1 MKKLLAMA
9 LALLMLAVMLP
20 TTALAAGKPVK
31 VGETEY
37 DTLEAAIAAAEP
49 VNGVITYTILGKVTV
64 TSTDSWIQV
73 VKAGLSNVKEVKF
86 VAGQGVTDAE
96 IVINNA
102 ESILADQKYDI
113 DVSFENLTLSHPNG
127 VWVGDLGHATKF
139 FTCCLRNTG
148 AAENTVTYTNCTFP
162 NGVCNNQYG
171 KTIFNNCTF
180 SNTAGYSLW
189 NYGGITDVNNS
200 SFTGTRGIKAYNE
213 GTLPTPPTITIKDT
227 SFTDLTEKAAAVV
240 SKATNVIFMGVSA
253 TNCPKGLLQKDIEG
267 SNDEEKVTITAN
279 GTGISGEFKIT
290 ANKSPEAAK
299 TEFSITGG
307 TFTGNTDS
315 VKDYLPEGKT
325 INSNG
330 KVVDNTIVII
340 TPVSSPVFL
349 SGANQTVAPGSAAT
363 FRIDK
368 EFSELQSVAV
378 DGVTLDKSNYKA
390 WSGSTY
396 VELTAAHMKTLAAG
410 THTLSVYFTGDTATT
425 TFTISKDAAKNP
437 TTGANDFVGIAAAL
451 AVVSLLG
458 MAAVTRKK

>member
-1 MKKLLAMA
+1 MKRFLSILLAI
-9 LALLMLAVMLP
+9 LMLAVMLP
-20 TTALAAGKPVK
+20 VTAMAAGNTVK
-31 VGETEY
+31 VGGTEY
-37 DTLEAAIAAAEP
+37 GTLEAAIAAAEP
-49 VNGVITYTILGKVTV
+49 VNGVITYEIYGQVTV
-64 TSTDSWIQV
+64 TATNWVQV
-73 VKAGLSNVKEVKF
+73 AKAGLTGLTKVEF
-86 VAGQGVTDAE
+86 VGKTPDAE
-96 IVINNA
+96 ILISKPV
-102 ESILADQKYDI
+102 SVLADQEYDI

-127 VWVGDLGHATKF
+127 EWVQDLGHATKF
-139 FTCCLRNTG
+139 FTCCLRNKG

-213 GTLPTPPTITIKDT
+213 GTLPIPPTITIKDT
-227 SFTDLTEKAAAVV
+227 SFTGLTEKAAAVV

-325 INSNG
+325 INNNG
-330 KVVDNTIVII
+330 QIVDKGTTPPTDGSPII
-340 TPVSSPVFL
+340 IYTP
-349 SGANQTVAPGSAAT
+349 T
-363 FRIDK
+363 D
-368 EFSELQSVAV
+368 
-378 DGVTLDKSNYKA
+378 
-390 WSGSTY
+390 
-396 VELTAAHMKTLAAG
+396 
-410 THTLSVYFTGDTATT
+410 DTPNTT
-425 TFTISKDAAKNP
+425 TGNP
-437 TTGANDFVGIAAAL
+437 TTGANDFVGIAAAA
-451 AVVSLLG
+451 AVMALLG
-458 MAAVTRKK
+458 SAVILRKK

>member
-1 MKKLLAMA
+1 MKKFLSVVLAF
-9 LALLMLAVMLP
+9 LMLAVMLP

-31 VGETEY
+31 VGEAEY
-37 DTLEAAIAAAEP
+37 DTLEAAIADAIPDE
-49 VNGVITYTILGKVTV
+49 NGVITYTILGKVTV

-96 IVINNA
+96 ILISKPV
-102 ESILADQKYDI
+102 SVLADQEYDI

-127 VWVGDLGHATKF
+127 KWVQDLGHATKF
-139 FTCCLRNTG
+139 FTCCLRNKG

-213 GTLPTPPTITIKDT
+213 GTLPIPPTITIKDT
-227 SFTDLTEKAAAVV
+227 SFTGLTEKAVAVV

-267 SNDEEKVTITAN
+267 SNDEEKVTIAAN
-279 GTGISGEFKIT
+279 GTNISGEFKIT
-290 ANKSPEAAK
+290 ADKSPEAAK

-307 TFTGNTDS
+307 TFTGDIDS

-325 INSNG
+325 INNNG
-330 KVVDNTIVII
+330 QIVDKGTTPPTDGTITII
-340 TPVSSPVFL
+340 VPSTEETP
-349 SGANQTVAPGSAAT
+349 
-363 FRIDK
+363 
-368 EFSELQSVAV
+368 
-378 DGVTLDKSNYKA
+378 
-390 WSGSTY
+390 
-396 VELTAAHMKTLAAG
+396 KT
-410 THTLSVYFTGDTATT
+410 D
-425 TFTISKDAAKNP
+425 DQKNP
-437 TTGANDFVGIAAAL
+437 ATGANDMVAAAAAL
-451 AVVSLLG
+451 MAVAALG
-458 MAAVTRKK
+458 MSILSRKK

>member
-1 MKKLLAMA
+1 MKRFLSILLAI
-9 LALLMLAVMLP
+9 LMLAVMLP
-20 TTALAAGKPVK
+20 VTAMAADPNLVK
-31 VGETEY
+31 VGNVEY
-37 DTLEAAIAAAEP
+37 ATLEAAIAAATPDE
-49 VNGVITYTILGKVTV
+49 NGVITYTILGKVTV

-73 VKAGLSNVKEVKF
+73 VRAGLSNVKEVKF

-96 IVINNA
+96 IVINN
-102 ESILADQKYDI
+102 SVSVLADQEYDI
-113 DVSFENLTLSHPNG
+113 DVSFENLTLSHPKG
-127 VWVGDLGHATKF
+127 EWVQDLGHATKF

-162 NGVCNNQYG
+162 NGVCNNQFG

-200 SFTGTRGIKAYNE
+200 SFIGTRGIKAYNE
-213 GTLPTPPTITIKDT
+213 GTLSIPPTITIKDT
-227 SFTDLTEKAAAVV
+227 SFTGLTQKAAAVV

-253 TNCPKGLLQKDIEG
+253 MNCPNGLFQKDIEG

-325 INSNG
+325 INNNG
-330 KVVDNTIVII
+330 QIVDKGATPPTDGSPII
-340 TPVSSPVFL
+340 IYPPTDDTP
-349 SGANQTVAPGSAAT
+349 N
-363 FRIDK
+363 
-368 EFSELQSVAV
+368 
-378 DGVTLDKSNYKA
+378 
-390 WSGSTY
+390 
-396 VELTAAHMKTLAAG
+396 
-410 THTLSVYFTGDTATT
+410 TT
-425 TFTISKDAAKNP
+425 TGNP
-437 TTGANDFVGIAAAL
+437 TTGANDFVSTATAAAL
-451 AVVSLLG
+451 MALLG
-458 MAAVTRKK
+458 AAALLRK

>member
-1 MKKLLAMA
+1 MKRFLSILLAV
-9 LALLMLAVMLP
+9 LMLAVMLP
-20 TTALAAGKPVK
+20 TTALAADPNLVK
-31 VGETEY
+31 VGNAEY
-37 DTLEAAIAAAEP
+37 ATLEAAIADATPDE
-49 VNGVITYTILGKVTV
+49 NGVITYTILGKVTV

-96 IVINNA
+96 ILISKPV
-102 ESILADQKYDI
+102 SVLADQEYDI

-127 VWVGDLGHATKF
+127 EWVQDLGHATKF
-139 FTCCLRNTG
+139 FTCCLRNKG

-267 SNDEEKVTITAN
+267 SKEEEKVTIAAN
-279 GTGISGEFKIT
+279 GTNISGEFKIT

-325 INSNG
+325 INNNG
-330 KVVDNTIVII
+330 QIVDKGTTPPTDGSPII
-340 TPVSSPVFL
+340 IYPPTDDTP
-349 SGANQTVAPGSAAT
+349 N
-363 FRIDK
+363 
-368 EFSELQSVAV
+368 
-378 DGVTLDKSNYKA
+378 
-390 WSGSTY
+390 
-396 VELTAAHMKTLAAG
+396 
-410 THTLSVYFTGDTATT
+410 TT
-425 TFTISKDAAKNP
+425 TGNP
-437 TTGANDFVGIAAAL
+437 TTGANDFVGIAAAA
-451 AVVSLLG
+451 AVMALLG
-458 MAAVTRKK
+458 SAVILRKK